1 MPQCPTCYIDSIDSS
16 DGEDLRDY
24 TESLY
29 RLPLHHPTLQ
39 IPFFARA
46 VQRVTRMELDLQ
58 VKRQYRLTD
67 LLWNIWMKSTAGI
80 QSNAFSVCFGF

>member
-1 MPQCPTCYIDSIDSS
+1 MPQCPTCYIDSIGSS

-24 TESLY
+24 TESLC

-39 IPFFARA
+39 IPFFARG

-67 LLWNIWMKSTAGI
+67 VLWNIWMKSTTGI
-80 QSNAFSVCFGF
+80 QAIAFSVCFGF